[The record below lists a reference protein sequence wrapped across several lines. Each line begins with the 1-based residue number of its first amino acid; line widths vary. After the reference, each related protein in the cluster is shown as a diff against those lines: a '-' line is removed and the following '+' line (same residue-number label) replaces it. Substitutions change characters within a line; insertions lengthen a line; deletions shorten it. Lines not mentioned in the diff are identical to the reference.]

1 VSRRKRTPTRPAR
14 AGSCTTTISSWKMF
28 RKGDKIMKGG
38 AYLQMIEDA
47 VNEDRRSTS
56 KGTGFLL

>member
-1 VSRRKRTPTRPAR
+1 
-14 AGSCTTTISSWKMF
+14 MF

-56 KGTGFLL
+56 KGAGFLYKDT